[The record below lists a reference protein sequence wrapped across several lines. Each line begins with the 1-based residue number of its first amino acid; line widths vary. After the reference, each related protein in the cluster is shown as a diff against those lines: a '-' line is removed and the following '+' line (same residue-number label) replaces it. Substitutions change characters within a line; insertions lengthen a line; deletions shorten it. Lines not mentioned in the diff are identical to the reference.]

1 MSALETPW
9 APLGVGSIVGQSV
22 SVFFR
27 RIVLFVLLAF
37 VPILATSL
45 LLASVVGLDF
55 EAALAERMV
64 GPQPGDAS
72 TGFLWLIGAFI
83 AIGNALFVVVLAVM
97 VQAAYDTRLRR
108 GIRTAAYLGGALRRI
123 VPLLLCSLVVVVLFY
138 AAAVLLLIPGLWV
151 LAVFSVV
158 IPVVVIEG
166 RGFASLGRSAALTK
180 GYRWPIVG
188 ALILLSICAIL
199 LSLVLGL
206 VTGVLGIAAASIGSG
221 GGGWWGTLFGT
232 VWQSLSTAATF
243 GIPCIGVSLIYAR
256 LREIKEGA
264 SVESLAEVFA

>member
-1 MSALETPW
+1 MIASETPW

-37 VPILATSL
+37 VPILLTVLMLVSIL
-45 LLASVVGLDF
+45 GLDI
-55 EAALAERMV
+55 EAAVIERV
-64 GPQPGDAS
+64 AASPPGESPA
-72 TGFLWLIGAFI
+72 GLLWLIGVFVV
-83 AIGNALFVVVLAVM
+83 IGNAVFVVALAVM
-97 VQAAYDTRLRR
+97 VQAAYDAKLRR
-108 GIRTAAYLGGALRRI
+108 SIRTMAYLGGALRQI
-123 VPLLLCSLVVVVLFY
+123 VPLLLCSLVV
-138 AAAVLLLIPGLWV
+138 LLLAYVAAILLLVPGLWV

-166 RGFASLGRSAALTK
+166 RGLASLGRSAALTK

-188 ALILLSICAIL
+188 ALILLSLCAML
-199 LSLVLGL
+199 LSLVLSL
-206 VTGVLGIAAASIGSG
+206 VTGVLGVAAMSVSG
-221 GGGWWGTLFGT
+221 GGGGLWGTLFAT
-232 VWQSLSTAATF
+232 AWQSLSTAATF

-264 SVESLAEVFA
+264 SVESLTEVFA